1 MLNKTEP
8 LLDMP
13 KGLIM
18 MIVRI
23 APVWYPEIERL
34 ADG

>member
-8 LLDMP
+8 LLDTP
-13 KGLIM
+13 TGSIM
-18 MIVRI
+18 KIVRI
-23 APVWYPEIERL
+23 TAAMYPEIERL